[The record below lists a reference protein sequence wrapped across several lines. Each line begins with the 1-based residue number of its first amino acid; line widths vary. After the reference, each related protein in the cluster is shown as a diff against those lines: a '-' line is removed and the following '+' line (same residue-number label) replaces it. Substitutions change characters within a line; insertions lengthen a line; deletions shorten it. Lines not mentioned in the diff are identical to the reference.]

1 MQGFMKKRFVHAVG
15 CLVVMFCLL
24 TPAWAAGKA
33 ALADIVVTNT
43 RDHLL
48 LYLTITNCFTEEL
61 VKAIDSGIN
70 TTFTFFVRLFE
81 VRDLAFDRKIADLK
95 VSHAIKYDSL
105 KRVYLITLSEKEGKT
120 IAVKDFEAAKKLM
133 SDLVGLPV
141 TELKNLQKG
150 RRYQLRMMAE
160 LDKIRLPF
168 HLHYIL
174 FFLSL
179 WDFETD
185 WYSLD
190 FRY

>member
-1 MQGFMKKRFVHAVG
+1 MKKRFVHAVG
-15 CLVVMFCLL
+15 CLVVMLYLL
-24 TPAWAAGKA
+24 TPARAAGKA
-33 ALADIVVTNT
+33 GLADIVVTNT

-48 LYLTITNCFTEEL
+48 LYLTITDCFTEEL
-61 VKAIDSGIN
+61 IKAIDNGIH

-81 VRDLAFDRKIADLK
+81 VRDLAFDRKVADLK
-95 VSHAIKYDSL
+95 VSHAVQYDSL
-105 KRVYLITLSEKEGKT
+105 KRIYLITLGEKDGKT
-120 IAVKDFEAAKKLM
+120 VAVKDFEEAKRLM
-133 SDLVGLPV
+133 SDLVGFPV

-168 HLHYIL
+168 YLHYIL

-190 FRY
+190 FLY